1 MLIQAEPESDAVTL
15 FFEELSKEQAHQI
28 NYKEV
33 VESLNYVYDSLLEPW
48 TFAAVLDL
56 DQLEILYANENC
68 LRLFGEGGKSSASQY
83 LPFAFLR
90 PESQPLF
97 KLVISQFQNMVQAVP
112 PKRRKLIKTQ
122 WVGVRLK
129 PLNGKPWVSFAT
141 LLPLSTRADGTPKVV
156 LMINQN
162 ISHLYNANFVWL
174 RQSCTST
181 SQYNSCFHSRTGEVV
196 NHDIL
201 SKRELEILKLLARG
215 LNSQCIASELAISV
229 NTVSNHR
236 KNMMD
241 RVGVSDT
248 TALLQIA
255 QWCDLI

>member
-1 MLIQAEPESDAVTL
+1 MLIQTEPESNPVAL
-15 FFEELSKEQAHQI
+15 FFEELPKEQAHPI
-28 NYKEV
+28 NYKDF
-33 VESLNYVYDSLLEPW
+33 VESLNYIYDSLLEPW
-48 TFAAVLDL
+48 TFVAVLDL
-56 DQLEILYANENC
+56 DRLEILYANENC
-68 LRLFGEGGKSSASQY
+68 LQLFGEGGRSSASQY

-90 PESQPLF
+90 PESKPLF
-97 KLVISQFQNMVQAVP
+97 KQAISQFQNMVQGVP
-112 PKRRKLIKTQ
+112 PKHRRLLKTQ
-122 WVGVRLK
+122 LVGLRLK
-129 PLNGKPWVSFAT
+129 PLSGKPWVSFAT
-141 LLPLSTRADGTPKVV
+141 LLPLSARADGTPRVV

-162 ISHLYNANFVWL
+162 ISHLYNAHFVWL

-181 SQYNSCFHSRTGEVV
+181 SQYNAGFHSRTGEVF

-241 RVGVSDT
+241 RVGVGDT
-248 TALLQIA
+248 SALLQIA

>member
-1 MLIQAEPESDAVTL
+1 MLIQTEPESDAVTL
-15 FFEELSKEQAHQI
+15 FFEELPKEQAHQI

-33 VESLNYVYDSLLEPW
+33 VESLNYIYDSLFEPW
-48 TFAAVLDL
+48 TFVAVLDL
-56 DQLEILYANENC
+56 DRLEILYANDNC
-68 LRLFGEGGKSSASQY
+68 LQLFGEGGKSQTSQY

-97 KLVISQFQNMVQAVP
+97 KLVISQFQNMVQAVS
-112 PKRRKLIKTQ
+112 PKRRKFIKTQ
-122 WVGVRLK
+122 WVGLRLK

-141 LLPLSTRADGTPKVV
+141 LIPISARTDGTPNVV

-162 ISHLYNANFVWL
+162 ISHLYNANAVWL
-174 RQSCTST
+174 RQSCTLV
-181 SQYNSCFHSRTGEVV
+181 SQCNAYFHSRTGEVF

-201 SKRELEILKLLARG
+201 SKRELEILKLIAQG
-215 LNSQCIASELAISV
+215 FNSQRIASELAISV

-236 KNMMD
+236 KNMMV

>member
-1 MLIQAEPESDAVTL
+1 MLIPTEPKSDAVPL
-15 FFEELSKEQAHQI
+15 FFEELPKEQTHQI

-33 VESLNYVYDSLLEPW
+33 VESLNYIYDSLLEPW
-48 TFAAVLDL
+48 TFVVVLDL
-56 DQLEILYANENC
+56 DRLEILYANENC
-68 LRLFGEGGKSSASQY
+68 LQLFGEGGKPLTSQY

-97 KLVISQFQNMVQAVP
+97 KRVISQFQNMVQAVS
-112 PKRRKLIKTQ
+112 PKRRKFIKTQ
-122 WVGVRLK
+122 WVGMRLK

-141 LLPLSTRADGTPKVV
+141 LMPLSARIDGTPNVV

-162 ISHLYNANFVWL
+162 ISHLYNANFAWL
-174 RQSCTST
+174 RQSCTRV
-181 SQYNSCFHSRTGEVV
+181 SQCNAYFHSSTGEVF

-201 SKRELEILKLLARG
+201 SKRELEVLKLIAKG
-215 LNSQCIASELAISV
+215 YNSQRIATELSISV

-248 TALLQIA
+248 TALLQLA